1 MKIFAQAAFATALM
15 ALPSLAFA
23 QAQPP
28 AAPAEKPTVAG
39 YLQQGFDIIHTDT
52 SNGQFIFFVLRK
64 ERTVVWCSVLVQSGD
79 TSSCRTVK

>member
-1 MKIFAQAAFATALM
+1 MKIFARAAFAAALL
-15 ALPSLAFA
+15 AAPSIAFA

-28 AAPAEKPTVAG
+28 AAPAEKPTVGG

-52 SNGQFIFFVLRK
+52 SNGQFIFFVLKK
-64 ERTVVWCSVLVQSGD
+64 EKTVVWCSVLVQSGD

>member
-1 MKIFAQAAFATALM
+1 MKIFAHAAFATALL

-23 QAQPP
+23 QAQ
-28 AAPAEKPTVAG
+28 PAEKPTVAG

>member
-1 MKIFAQAAFATALM
+1 MNIFVRTMLAAAIAVLPSAAFAQT
-15 ALPSLAFA
+15 
-23 QAQPP
+23 QPP
-28 AAPAEKPTVAG
+28 APPAEKPTVGG

-64 ERTVVWCSVLVQSGD
+64 ERTVVWCSVLIQSGD